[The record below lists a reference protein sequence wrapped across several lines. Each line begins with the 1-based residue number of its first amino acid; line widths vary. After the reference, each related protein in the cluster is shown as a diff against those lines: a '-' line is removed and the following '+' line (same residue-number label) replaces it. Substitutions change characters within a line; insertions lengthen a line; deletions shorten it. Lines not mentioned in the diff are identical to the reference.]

1 MRLETQFFPDESRAG
16 RLVNVN
22 AACSTE
28 CSYSVVSHANPTGE
42 PVRVKQQLEDH
53 GWECIS
59 VESSASER
67 PDSDANSEHV
77 TTDSSSDES
86 EQSVSPPAPARVFYP
101 PTPPEGCHFLQHV
114 KSKTLHII
122 QDQNRKILECGRQV
136 TSAYTRDFQTRWD
149 SSVCSNCLKHVAAL
163 AK

>member
-1 MRLETQFFPDESRAG
+1 MFM
-16 RLVNVN
+16 
-22 AACSTE
+22 
-28 CSYSVVSHANPTGE
+28 HAEPTGE
-42 PVRVKQQLEDH
+42 PARVKQQLEEP

-59 VESSASER
+59 VESSASEK
-67 PDSDANSEHV
+67 PESDANSEHV

-86 EQSVSPPAPARVFYP
+86 EQSSGPPAPARLFYP

-122 QDQNRKILECGRQV
+122 QDQNVRILECGRQV